1 MSYVLT
7 LVSVPSVWRAPSES
21 EHEAAKAR
29 FLDGF
34 EDEQY
39 PLDEKHEDESTDS
52 PF

>member
-7 LVSVPSVWRAPSES
+7 LVSAPSVWIAPSDA

-29 FLDGF
+29 FLDGV

-39 PLDEKHEDESTDS
+39 SLDEKHEGESTDS